1 MSLELHNAIR
11 SCNFEEIKAALENHS
26 NEINIPD
33 PMLGWTPLYKA
44 VLYRDYEITR
54 LLLENGA
61 DPDQCNQVFFQPN
74 YFSQINRLGKTLST
88 WQLITIWKKSLIY

>member
-44 VLYRDYEITR
+44 VLYRDYEITK

-61 DPDQCNQVFFQPN
+61 DPDQCNQVCFNKNYNFFKLKFQ
-74 YFSQINRLGKTLST
+74 FFLIIIDRRKRST
-88 WQLITIWKKSLIY
+88 YGS

>member
-11 SCNFEEIKAALENHS
+11 SCNFEEIKAALETHS

-44 VLYRDYEITR
+44 VLYRDYEITK

-61 DPDQCNQVFFQPN
+61 DPDQCNQVCFFNKN
-74 YFSQINRLGKTLST
+74 YNFFKLKFQFFLVIIDRRKRST
-88 WQLITIWKKSLIY
+88 YGS